1 MDNWI
6 TIIIKILF
14 VKLIFYMRVN
24 SNDFEFFSY
33 YQFWLWPK
41 VEIVD
46 DKIERYIRDSSNIN
60 AFNEIKIFII
70 DYLFQKFS
78 YNYSFY

>member
-1 MDNWI
+1 
-6 TIIIKILF
+6 
-14 VKLIFYMRVN
+14 MRVN
-24 SNDFEFFSY
+24 SFLNDFEFFSY
-33 YQFWLWPK
+33 CQFWLWPK
-41 VEIVD
+41 IETID